1 MVKYKNG
8 NFVMLTKNFKSFIQK
23 LGDNYFFRNVFSMSC
38 LVLINADV
46 FYSKKI
52 GGVCKYLKRNIF
64 KYKENYT
71 Q

>member
-38 LVLINADV
+38 LVSINADV

-52 GGVCKYLKRNIF
+52 GECVNI
-64 KYKENYT
+64 
-71 Q
+71 

>member
-1 MVKYKNG
+1 VVKYKNG

-52 GGVCKYLKRNIF
+52 GECVNI
-64 KYKENYT
+64 
-71 Q
+71 

>member
-1 MVKYKNG
+1 
-8 NFVMLTKNFKSFIQK
+8 MLTKNFKSFIQK

-64 KYKENYT
+64 KYKENDT